1 MANKKVLVTNADNTV
16 INVAQDDSVT
26 LLRRILKV
34 LESNA
39 VVDSVQRQRVA
50 VEQGTAANLNCTI
63 AGTAST
69 TAVAST
75 VNMGQVVV
83 NFGGQA
89 QSAATQIDSRFF
101 IIDTARNAYA
111 NGIRSKLTW

>member
-89 QSAATQIDSRFF
+89 QSAQIDSRFF